1 MLGPYRSPGY
11 SQLRQLRNAPLSPS
25 FGKLA
30 NAGIF
35 GAIITAVLAIF
46 LVAALIAPVANL
58 TTGITLAHTGF
69 TPSVNIT
76 GTPGLSSILQLFPLV
91 FAFLGIAIG
100 AKYFSEEA
108 RGI

>member
-1 MLGPYRSPGY
+1 MLGPYRTPGY
-11 SQLRQLRNAPLSPS
+11 AQVRQLRNLQPLG
-25 FGKLA
+25 FGRLA
-30 NAGIF
+30 NAGVF
-35 GAIITAVLAIF
+35 GTIITAVLAIF

-58 TTGITLAHTGF
+58 TSGITLSHTGF

-76 GTPGLSSILQLFPLV
+76 GTPGLVSILQLFPLV